1 MGGRGRGEVVQFLLS
16 ILLGGGS
23 GGKNSA
29 WGKDIIDVFRE

>member
-23 GGKNSA
+23 GKNSA